1 MSEQVRSAAAAGVL
15 AADELHGSLI
25 QSIVDVARAIFNAK
39 AASIL
44 LLDEDAGELVFD
56 GVSGE
61 GSETLIG
68 RRFPADT
75 GIAGWVLTTRQPL
88 VLENVGSDPRFS
100 QEAADSTGYVPKA
113 MMTVPLL
120 HEDRALGVLNVLD
133 RAQDK
138 SFTLA
143 EMELLGLFA
152 NQASIALELR
162 LRGRRA
168 GEALDGVG
176 EDMGAVASF
185 AATLDALSEERR
197 EAGLRLIAELEQ
209 LLAR

>member
-1 MSEQVRSAAAAGVL
+1 
-15 AADELHGSLI
+15 
-25 QSIVDVARAIFNAK
+25 
-39 AASIL
+39 
-44 LLDEDAGELVFD
+44 
-56 GVSGE
+56 
-61 GSETLIG
+61 
-68 RRFPADT
+68 
-75 GIAGWVLTTRQPL
+75 

-185 AATLDALSEERR
+185 AATLDALPEERR

-209 LLAR
+209 LLSR